1 MEAMNCDEIDAA
13 HTIDPDCFDLSGD
26 NIRDPLN
33 VIKYVDGVP
42 TSWSSATRSGMIQS
56 DRTHPGAVGQQY
68 IGEGHHAVG
77 YLPEPTMGAS
87 LSAGILLLVWLERR
101 RRA

>member
-1 MEAMNCDEIDAA
+1 
-13 HTIDPDCFDLSGD
+13 
-26 NIRDPLN
+26 
-33 VIKYVDGVP
+33 
-42 TSWSSATRSGMIQS
+42 MIQS

-87 LSAGILLLVWLERR
+87 LCRPASSCSSGWNDVAGP
-101 RRA
+101 RRAWGSEPRPYGSL